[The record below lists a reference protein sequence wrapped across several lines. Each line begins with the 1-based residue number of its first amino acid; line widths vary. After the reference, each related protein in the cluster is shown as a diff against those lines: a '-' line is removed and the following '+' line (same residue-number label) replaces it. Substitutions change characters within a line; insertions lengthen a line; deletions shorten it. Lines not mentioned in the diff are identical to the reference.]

1 MGDSGQSYVRVER
14 PDPIVRADSVAH
26 VAFERRDVEA
36 MSRFLV
42 DFGLIAHETRD
53 GVRYFRGY
61 ADQPYCVAISP
72 SKVDRLERIAFEAR
86 SSSDLDRLATATGT
100 KIEPAPGPGGGTRV
114 RLTDPD
120 GLSIDLVHGAQRA
133 AALPTRREPIPL
145 NTPGNKRRVNQTVR
159 PPLEPS
165 PVFRLGHV
173 VLQRPDFDRSMQW
186 YMRHF
191 GLIPTDVFA
200 LPDGR
205 PNLAF
210 MRLDRGSVPADHHS
224 LAILGGPATN
234 LLHVSF
240 ETFDIDS
247 LGQGQQFLRAAG
259 WKQHW
264 GIGRH
269 QYGSQLFDYWKDP
282 AGDEWEHYADG
293 DVMNVD
299 YPTGYHPLDRGGLWT
314 WGDDLPDALRPKF
327 SLRLLWS
334 MLALGRQGK
343 IDMSRMAGVKKAL
356 SVPPRRWMK

>member
-1 MGDSGQSYVRVER
+1 
-14 PDPIVRADSVAH
+14 
-26 VAFERRDVEA
+26 
-36 MSRFLV
+36 
-42 DFGLIAHETRD
+42 
-53 GVRYFRGY
+53 
-61 ADQPYCVAISP
+61 
-72 SKVDRLERIAFEAR
+72 
-86 SSSDLDRLATATGT
+86 
-100 KIEPAPGPGGGTRV
+100 V

-120 GLSIDLVHGAQRA
+120 GLSVDVIHGAERVE
-133 AALPTRREPIPL
+133 ALSTRRDTIPF

-173 VLQRPDFDRSMQW
+173 VMQRPDFDRSMQW

-210 MRLDRGSVPADHHS
+210 MRLDRGSEPADHHS

-247 LGQGQQFLRAAG
+247 LGQGHQILRAAG
-259 WKQHW
+259 WKHYW

-299 YPTGYHPLDRGGLWT
+299 YPTGYHPLERGSLWT

-327 SLRLLWS
+327 SPRVLWS
-334 MLALGRQGK
+334 MLTLSRRGK
-343 IDMSRMAGVKKAL
+343 IDMSRMAGVKQAL
-356 SVPPRRWMK
+356 SVPPRPWLK

>member
-1 MGDSGQSYVRVER
+1 MMGDSSRSYVRVER
-14 PDPIVRADSVAH
+14 PDPIVRADSVAN
-26 VAFERRDVEA
+26 VAFERRDVESMA
-36 MSRFLV
+36 RFLV

-53 GVRYFRGY
+53 GIRYFRGY

-72 SKVDRLERIAFEAR
+72 SNVDRLERIAF
-86 SSSDLDRLATATGT
+86 
-100 KIEPAPGPGGGTRV
+100 
-114 RLTDPD
+114 
-120 GLSIDLVHGAQRA
+120 
-133 AALPTRREPIPL
+133 
-145 NTPGNKRRVNQTVR
+145 NTPGNKRRVNETVR

-173 VLQRPDFDRSMQW
+173 VLQRPDFDRSIQW
-186 YMRHF
+186 YMHHF

-210 MRLDRGSVPADHHS
+210 MRLDRGSEPADHHT
-224 LAILGGPATN
+224 LALLGGPATN

-259 WKQHW
+259 WKHYW

-293 DVMNVD
+293 
-299 YPTGYHPLDRGGLWT
+299 
-314 WGDDLPDALRPKF
+314 AF
-327 SLRLLWS
+327 
-334 MLALGRQGK
+334 
-343 IDMSRMAGVKKAL
+343 
-356 SVPPRRWMK
+356 

>member
-1 MGDSGQSYVRVER
+1 
-14 PDPIVRADSVAH
+14 
-26 VAFERRDVEA
+26 
-36 MSRFLV
+36 MSRFLE
-42 DFGLIAHETRD
+42 DFGLVALESRD
-53 GVRYFRGY
+53 GVHYFRGY

-72 SKVDRLERIAFEAR
+72 SNVDRLARITFEAR
-86 SSSDLDRLATATGT
+86 NSSDLETLAKATGA
-100 KIEPAPGPGGGTRV
+100 ELEAASGPGGGTRV

-120 GLSIDLVHGAQRA
+120 GLCVELIHGAQHVSP
-133 AALPTRREPIPL
+133 LPTRREPMPV
-145 NTPGNKRRVNQTVR
+145 NMPGNKRRVNQTVR

-165 PVFRLGHV
+165 PVFKVGHV
-173 VLQRPDFDRSMQW
+173 VLQRPDFDQSIQW

-210 MRLDRGSVPADHHS
+210 MRLDRGSEPADHHT
-224 LAILGGPATN
+224 LALLGGPAAS

-240 ETFDIDS
+240 EIFDIDS

-259 WKQHW
+259 WKHYW

-269 QYGSQLFDYWKDP
+269 EYGSQLFDYWKDP
-282 AGDEWEHYADG
+282 VGDEWEHYADG

-299 YPTGYHPLDRGGLWT
+299 YPTGYHPLVRGTLWT

-327 SLRLLWS
+327 SLRMLWI
-334 MLALGRQGK
+334 MLTLRRQGK
-343 IDMSRMAGVKKAL
+343 LDLTRMAGVKEAL
-356 SVPPRRWMK
+356 SAPPRRWLK

>member
-1 MGDSGQSYVRVER
+1 MSDSQRSYVRIER
-14 PDPIVRADSVAH
+14 PAPFVRADSIAH
-26 VAFERRDVEA
+26 VTFARRDIET

-42 DFGLIAHETRD
+42 DFGLISLETRD
-53 GVRYFRGY
+53 SVHYFRGW
-61 ADQPYCVAISP
+61 ADQPYCVALVP
-72 SKVDRLERIAFEAR
+72 ADVDRLDSIAFEAR
-86 SSSDLDRLATATGT
+86 DVSDLERLANATGAQV
-100 KIEPAPGPGGGTRV
+100 EPAQGPGGGMRV

-120 GLSIDLVHGAQRA
+120 GLRVDLVHGAQRRE
-133 AALPTRREPIPL
+133 ALSTRHDTIPF
-145 NTPGNKRRVNQTVR
+145 NTPGDKRRVNQTVR

-173 VLQRPDFDRSMQW
+173 VLQRPDFDRSIQW

-210 MRLDRGSVPADHHS
+210 MRLDRGSEPADHHAV
-224 LAILGGPATN
+224 AILGGPAPS

-259 WKQHW
+259 WKHYW

-299 YPTGYHPLDRGGLWT
+299 YPTGYHPLERGSLWT

-334 MLALGRQGK
+334 MLRLGRQGK
-343 IDMSRMAGVKKAL
+343 LDMSRMAGVKKAL
-356 SVPPRRWMK
+356 SSPPRLWLK

>member
-1 MGDSGQSYVRVER
+1 MSDSEQLYVRIER
-14 PDPIVRADSVAH
+14 PAPFVRADSIAH
-26 VAFERRDVEA
+26 VTFARRDIET

-42 DFGLIAHETRD
+42 DFGLIPLGTRD
-53 GVRYFRGY
+53 SVRYFRGW
-61 ADQPYCVAISP
+61 ADKPYCVALVP
-72 SKVDRLERIAFEAR
+72 ADADRLESIAFEAR
-86 SSSDLDRLATATGT
+86 DVSDLERLANATGAQV
-100 KIEPAPGPGGGTRV
+100 EPVQGPGGGMRV

-120 GLSIDLVHGAQRA
+120 GLRVDLIHGAERRE
-133 AALPTRREPIPL
+133 ALSTRRDTIPF
-145 NTPGNKRRVNQTVR
+145 NTPGDKRRVNQTVR

-173 VLQRPDFDRSMQW
+173 VLQRPDFDRSIQW

-210 MRLDRGSVPADHHS
+210 MRLDRGSEPADHHAV
-224 LAILGGPATN
+224 AILGGPAPS

-247 LGQGQQFLRAAG
+247 LGQGQQVLRAAG
-259 WKQHW
+259 WKHYW

-299 YPTGYHPLDRGGLWT
+299 YPTGYHPLERGSLWT

-334 MLALGRQGK
+334 MLRLGRQGK
-343 IDMSRMAGVKKAL
+343 LDMSRMAGVKKAL
-356 SVPPRRWMK
+356 SSPPRLWLK